1 MLCLHCQ
8 AACRLHTAETG
19 ASAAGKPLM
28 LLVHGFPEMWYS
40 WRHQLQAF
48 EATHHVVAVD
58 LRGYGQSSC
67 PKVLAC
73 SGTQSQPVWR
83 LCTELTGGCGQ
94 QGSRA
99 YQMDQLVG
107 DISGLIAVL
116 GYTKCILVAHDW
128 CVLPNMLVS
137 LGLVI
142 DSAQPVRPTHLILQ
156 QKDRLESFEYA
167 PGEET
172 LHGTWQL
179 CSPSLSRSLLYLALH
194 TPKLTKTR
202 PASHLSSRRGAPLI
216 CFMMMGS
223 QSIQF
228 RTSRTIAPST
238 CWV

>member
-156 QKDRLESFEYA
+156 QKDRLESFEICA
-167 PGEET
+167 RGGNIAWHLAALQPQLIEK
-172 LHGTWQL
+172 LVILGT
-179 CSPSLSRSLLYLALH
+179 PH
-194 TPKLTKTR
+194 PKAYEDKTCFTSQQQKR
-202 PASHLSSRRGAPLI
+202 YPLI

-228 RTSRTIAPST
+228 RTSQTIAPST